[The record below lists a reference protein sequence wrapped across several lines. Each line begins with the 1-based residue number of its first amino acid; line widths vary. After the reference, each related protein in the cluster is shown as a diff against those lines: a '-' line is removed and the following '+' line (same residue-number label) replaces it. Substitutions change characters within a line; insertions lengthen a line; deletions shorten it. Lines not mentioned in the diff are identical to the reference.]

1 MVNCVVA
8 DALGV
13 ILSLSWPLEARK
25 RNVISSDTSFV
36 GCPLMER
43 RGSIP
48 LHSGD
53 IVICATNEDACRDN
67 VSDYL
72 VLGTFLGR

>member
-1 MVNCVVA
+1 M
-8 DALGV
+8 
-13 ILSLSWPLEARK
+13 SLSWPLETRK
-25 RNVISSDTSFV
+25 RYVVSSDTSFA
-36 GCPLMER
+36 GGPLIER
-43 RGSIP
+43 RDSVP

-67 VSDYL
+67 VNDYL